1 LTKTKKGEKIQK
13 MKIPYILTDRSLT
26 IVLNDEPKTITS
38 ENPVWN
44 DAITAIRE
52 GRFSDLPD
60 ILDKS
65 KAIARFSHGKIEVR
79 DGLVTYAGE
88 EIHNIV
94 VDRILNFIKNGLPYE
109 PLVKFLDKLMANPS
123 RRAVN
128 ELYKFLEHKKMP
140 LTPDGDFLAYK
151 SVRSDFTDWYSGKH
165 NFAIGQVREMA
176 RNQVCDNADVGC
188 SAGYHAGSED
198 YAKSF
203 NGGGN
208 LVIVKINPADVVSVP
223 TDCECQKLRASK
235 LEVVALYRKSLDK
248 ELYDIAYGN
257 FIHPYRPEAIEAM
270 QEMYDVDP
278 DDEYDDEDEEDDVP
292 SWGTDGTL
300 KANYHNKRDPHTG
313 RFIKG

>member
-1 LTKTKKGEKIQK
+1 

-52 GRFSDLPD
+52 GRFDDLTE

-109 PLVKFLDKLMANPS
+109 PLVKFLDKLMQNPS

-151 SVRSDFTDWYSGKH
+151 SVRADFTDWYSGQH
-165 NFAIGQVREMA
+165 DFSIGQVREMA

-188 SAGYHAGSED
+188 SAGYHAGSEE

-223 TDCECQKLRASK
+223 TDCECQKLRASR
-235 LEVVALYRKSLDK
+235 LEVVALYRKALDK
-248 ELYDIAYGN
+248 ELYDKVYDN
-257 FIHPYRPEAIEAM
+257 YIHPYRPEAQEAM
-270 QEMYDVDP
+270 NEMFG
-278 DDEYDDEDEEDDVP
+278 YDDEDDYEDDEDD
-292 SWGTDGTL
+292 SDYANDGTL
-300 KANYHNKRDPHTG
+300 QSSVNYHSKRDPKTG

>member
-1 LTKTKKGEKIQK
+1 

-52 GRFSDLPD
+52 GRFDDLTE

-109 PLVKFLDKLMANPS
+109 PLVKFLDKLMQNPS

-151 SVRSDFTDWYSGKH
+151 SVQANFTDWYSGQH
-165 NFAIGQVREMA
+165 DFSIGQIREMA

-188 SAGYHAGSED
+188 SAGFHAGSEE

-223 TDCECQKLRASK
+223 TDCECQKLRASR
-235 LEVVALYRKSLDK
+235 LEVVALYRKALDK
-248 ELYDIAYGN
+248 ELYDKVYDN
-257 FIHPYRPEAIEAM
+257 YIHPYRPEAQEAM
-270 QEMYDVDP
+270 NEMFG
-278 DDEYDDEDEEDDVP
+278 YDDEDDYEDDEDDNDYAN
-292 SWGTDGTL
+292 DGTL
-300 KANYHNKRDPHTG
+300 QSSVNYHSKRDPKTG
-313 RFIKG
+313 RFIKS

>member
-1 LTKTKKGEKIQK
+1 

-44 DAITAIRE
+44 DAISAIRE
-52 GRFSDLPD
+52 GRFSELPD

-109 PLVKFLDKLMANPS
+109 PLVKFLDKLMQNPS

-151 SVRSDFTDWYSGKH
+151 SVQANFTDWYSGQH
-165 NFAIGQVREMA
+165 DFSIGQVREMA

-188 SAGYHAGSED
+188 SAGFHAGSEE

-208 LVIVKINPADVVSVP
+208 LVIVS
-223 TDCECQKLRASK
+223 
-235 LEVVALYRKSLDK
+235 
-248 ELYDIAYGN
+248 
-257 FIHPYRPEAIEAM
+257 
-270 QEMYDVDP
+270 
-278 DDEYDDEDEEDDVP
+278 
-292 SWGTDGTL
+292 
-300 KANYHNKRDPHTG
+300 
-313 RFIKG
+313 

>member
-1 LTKTKKGEKIQK
+1 

-44 DAITAIRE
+44 DAISAIRE
-52 GRFSDLPD
+52 GRFSELPD

-109 PLVKFLDKLMANPS
+109 PLVKFLDKLMQNPS

-151 SVRSDFTDWYSGKH
+151 SVQANFTDWYSGQH
-165 NFAIGQVREMA
+165 DFSIGQVREMA

-188 SAGYHAGSED
+188 SAGFHAGSEE

-223 TDCECQKLRASK
+223 TDCECQKLRASR
-235 LEVVALYRKSLDK
+235 LEVVALYRKALDK
-248 ELYDIAYGN
+248 ELYDKVYN
-257 FIHPYRPEAIEAM
+257 NYIHPYRPEAQEAM
-270 QEMYDVDP
+270 NEMFG
-278 DDEYDDEDEEDDVP
+278 YDDEDDYEDDEDDNDYAN
-292 SWGTDGTL
+292 DGTL
-300 KANYHNKRDPHTG
+300 QSSVNYHSKRDPKTG

>member
-1 LTKTKKGEKIQK
+1 

-44 DAITAIRE
+44 DAISAIRE
-52 GRFSDLPD
+52 GRFSELPD

-65 KAIARFSHGKIEVR
+65 KAIARFSHGNIEVR

-109 PLVKFLDKLMANPS
+109 PLVKFLDKLMQNPS

-151 SVRSDFTDWYSGKH
+151 SVQANFTDWYSGQH
-165 NFAIGQVREMA
+165 DFSIGQIREMA

-188 SAGYHAGSED
+188 SAGFHAGSEE

-223 TDCECQKLRASK
+223 TDCECQKLRASR
-235 LEVVALYRKSLDK
+235 LEVVALYRKALDK
-248 ELYDIAYGN
+248 ELYDKVYDN
-257 FIHPYRPEAIEAM
+257 YIHPYRPEAQEAM
-270 QEMYDVDP
+270 NEMFG
-278 DDEYDDEDEEDDVP
+278 YDDEDDYEDDEDDNDYAN
-292 SWGTDGTL
+292 DGTL
-300 KANYHNKRDPHTG
+300 QSSVNYHSKRDPKTG

>member
-1 LTKTKKGEKIQK
+1 

-44 DAITAIRE
+44 DAIIAIRE
-52 GRFSDLPD
+52 GRFDDLTE

-109 PLVKFLDKLMANPS
+109 PLVKFLDKLMQNPS

-151 SVRSDFTDWYSGKH
+151 SVRADFKDWYSGEH
-165 NFAIGQVREMA
+165 DFSIGQVREMA
-176 RNQVCDNADVGC
+176 RNRVCDNADVGC
-188 SAGYHAGSED
+188 SAGYHAGSEE

-223 TDCECQKLRASK
+223 TDCECQKLRASR
-235 LEVVALYRKSLDK
+235 LEVVALYRKALDK
-248 ELYDIAYGN
+248 ELYDKVYDN
-257 FIHPYRPEAIEAM
+257 YIHPYRPEAQEAM
-270 QEMYDVDP
+270 NEMFG
-278 DDEYDDEDEEDDVP
+278 YDDED
-292 SWGTDGTL
+292 DGKIFTFCIL
-300 KANYHNKRDPHTG
+300 GCGFRISRYN
-313 RFIKG
+313 IKIK

>member
-1 LTKTKKGEKIQK
+1 

-52 GRFSDLPD
+52 GRFDDLTE

-109 PLVKFLDKLMANPS
+109 PLVKFLDKLMQNPS

-151 SVRSDFTDWYSGKH
+151 SVQANFTDWYSGQH
-165 NFAIGQVREMA
+165 DFSIGQVREMA

-188 SAGYHAGSED
+188 SAGFHAGSEE

-223 TDCECQKLRASK
+223 TDCECQKLRASR
-235 LEVVALYRKSLDK
+235 LEVVALYRKALDK
-248 ELYDIAYGN
+248 ELYDKVYDN
-257 FIHPYRPEAIEAM
+257 YIHPYRPEAQEAM
-270 QEMYDVDP
+270 NEMFG
-278 DDEYDDEDEEDDVP
+278 YDDEDDYEDDEDDNDYAN
-292 SWGTDGTL
+292 DGTL
-300 KANYHNKRDPHTG
+300 QSSANYHSKRDPKTG

>member
-1 LTKTKKGEKIQK
+1 

-52 GRFSDLPD
+52 GRFDALTE

-109 PLVKFLDKLMANPS
+109 PLVKFLDKLMQNPS

-151 SVRSDFTDWYSGKH
+151 SVRADFTDWYSGQH
-165 NFAIGQVREMA
+165 DFSIGQVREMA

-188 SAGYHAGSED
+188 SAGYHAGSEE

-223 TDCECQKLRASK
+223 TDCECQKLRASR
-235 LEVVALYRKSLDK
+235 LEVVALYRKALDK
-248 ELYDIAYGN
+248 ELYDKVYN
-257 FIHPYRPEAIEAM
+257 NYIHPYRPEAQEAM
-270 QEMYDVDP
+270 NEMFGYDEDDYEDE
-278 DDEYDDEDEEDDVP
+278 DDESDYAN
-292 SWGTDGTL
+292 DGSL
-300 KANYHNKRDPHTG
+300 KNYHSKRDPKTG
-313 RFIKG
+313 RFIKS

>member
-1 LTKTKKGEKIQK
+1 

-44 DAITAIRE
+44 DAISAIRE
-52 GRFSDLPD
+52 GRFSELPD

-65 KAIARFSHGKIEVR
+65 KAIARFSHGNIEVR

-109 PLVKFLDKLMANPS
+109 PLVKFLDKLMQNPS

-151 SVRSDFTDWYSGKH
+151 SVQANFTDWYSGQH
-165 NFAIGQVREMA
+165 DFSIGQVREMA

-188 SAGYHAGSED
+188 SAGFHAGSEE

-223 TDCECQKLRASK
+223 TDCECQKLRASR
-235 LEVVALYRKSLDK
+235 LEVVALYRKALDK
-248 ELYDIAYGN
+248 ELYDKVYDN
-257 FIHPYRPEAIEAM
+257 YIHPYRPEA
-270 QEMYDVDP
+270 QEGMN
-278 DDEYDDEDEEDDVP
+278 EMFGYDDEDDYEDDEDDNDYAN
-292 SWGTDGTL
+292 DGTL
-300 KANYHNKRDPHTG
+300 QSSVNYHSKRDPKTG

>member
-1 LTKTKKGEKIQK
+1 

-52 GRFSDLPD
+52 GRFNDLTE

-109 PLVKFLDKLMANPS
+109 PLVKFLDKLMQNPS

-151 SVRSDFTDWYSGKH
+151 SVRADFTDWYSGQH
-165 NFAIGQVREMA
+165 DFSIGQVREMA

-188 SAGYHAGSED
+188 SAGYHAGSEE
-198 YAKSF
+198 YAKGF

-223 TDCECQKLRASK
+223 TDCECQKLRASR
-235 LEVVALYRKSLDK
+235 LEVVALYRKALDK
-248 ELYDIAYGN
+248 ELYDKVYDN
-257 FIHPYRPEAIEAM
+257 YIHPYRPEAQEAM
-270 QEMYDVDP
+270 NEMFG
-278 DDEYDDEDEEDDVP
+278 YDDEDDYEDDEDDNDYAN
-292 SWGTDGTL
+292 DGTL
-300 KANYHNKRDPHTG
+300 QSSVNYHSKRDPKTG

>member
-1 LTKTKKGEKIQK
+1 

-26 IVLNDEPKTITS
+26 IVLNDEPKTITN

-52 GRFSDLPD
+52 GRFNDLPEL
-60 ILDKS
+60 LDKS

-109 PLVKFLDKLMANPS
+109 PLVKFLDKLMQNPS

-151 SVRSDFTDWYSGKH
+151 SVRADFTDWYSGQH
-165 NFAIGQVREMA
+165 DFSIGQVREMA

-188 SAGYHAGSED
+188 SAGYHAGSEE

-223 TDCECQKLRASK
+223 TDCECQKLRASR
-235 LEVVALYRKSLDK
+235 LEVVALYRKALDK
-248 ELYDIAYGN
+248 ELYDKVYN
-257 FIHPYRPEAIEAM
+257 NYIHPYRPEAQEAM
-270 QEMYDVDP
+270 AEMFGDE
-278 DDEYDDEDEEDDVP
+278 DDDYEDDEDDNDYAN
-292 SWGTDGTL
+292 DGTL
-300 KANYHNKRDPHTG
+300 QSSVSYHSKRDPKTG

>member
-1 LTKTKKGEKIQK
+1 
-13 MKIPYILTDRSLT
+13 MKIPYILTDHSLT

-52 GRFSDLPD
+52 GRFDDLSD

-65 KAIARFSHGKIEVR
+65 KAIAKFSHGKIEVR
-79 DGLVTYAGE
+79 DGVVTYAGE
-88 EIHNIV
+88 EINNIV

-109 PLVKFLDKLMANPS
+109 PLVKFLDKLMLNPS

-151 SVRSDFTDWYSGKH
+151 SVRADFTDWYSGNH
-165 NFAIGQVREMA
+165 NFAIGQVREMT
-176 RNQVCDNADVGC
+176 RNQVCDNADIGC

-203 NGGGN
+203 NSGGN

-223 TDCECQKLRASK
+223 NDCDCQKLRASK
-235 LEVVALYRKSLDK
+235 LEVVALYRKALDK
-248 ELYDIAYGN
+248 ELYDLNYKDYL
-257 FIHPYRPEAIEAM
+257 HPYSPEGIERAL
-270 QEMYDVDP
+270 QESEAEFDSDY
-278 DDEYDDEDEEDDVP
+278 EDEDEEDNDDQQD
-292 SWGTDGTL
+292 WGSNGTM
-300 KANYHNKRDPHTG
+300 KYSNIHTKRDPKTG

>member
-1 LTKTKKGEKIQK
+1 

-52 GRFSDLPD
+52 GRFDDLPD
-60 ILDKS
+60 LLDKS

-109 PLVKFLDKLMANPS
+109 PLVKFLDKLMQNPS

-151 SVRSDFTDWYSGKH
+151 SVRADFKDWYSGEH
-165 NFAIGQVREMA
+165 DFSIGQVREMA

-188 SAGYHAGSED
+188 SAGYHAGSEE

-223 TDCECQKLRASK
+223 TDCECQKLRASR
-235 LEVVALYRKSLDK
+235 LEVVALYRKALDK
-248 ELYDIAYGN
+248 ELYDKVYN
-257 FIHPYRPEAIEAM
+257 NYIHPYRPEAQEAM
-270 QEMYDVDP
+270 AEMFG
-278 DDEYDDEDEEDDVP
+278 YDDEDDYEDDEDDVP
-292 SWGTDGTL
+292 DYANDGSL
-300 KANYHNKRDPHTG
+300 KNYHSKRDPKTG
-313 RFIKG
+313 RFIKS

>member
-1 LTKTKKGEKIQK
+1 

-52 GRFSDLPD
+52 GRFDDLTE

-109 PLVKFLDKLMANPS
+109 PLVKFLDKLMQNPS

-151 SVRSDFTDWYSGKH
+151 SVRADFTDWYSGQH
-165 NFAIGQVREMA
+165 DFSIGQVREMA

-188 SAGYHAGSED
+188 SAGYHAGSEE
-198 YAKSF
+198 YAKGF
-203 NGGGN
+203 NSGGN

-223 TDCECQKLRASK
+223 TDCECQKLRASR
-235 LEVVALYRKSLDK
+235 LEVVALYRKALDK
-248 ELYDIAYGN
+248 ELYDKVYDN
-257 FIHPYRPEAIEAM
+257 YIHPYRPEAQEAM
-270 QEMYDVDP
+270 NEMFG
-278 DDEYDDEDEEDDVP
+278 YDDEDDYEDDEDDNDYAN
-292 SWGTDGTL
+292 DGTL
-300 KANYHNKRDPHTG
+300 QSSVNYHSKRDPKTG

>member
-1 LTKTKKGEKIQK
+1 

-52 GRFSDLPD
+52 GRFDDLPD
-60 ILDKS
+60 LLDKS

-109 PLVKFLDKLMANPS
+109 PLVKFLDKLMQNPS

-151 SVRSDFTDWYSGKH
+151 SVRADFKDWYSGEH
-165 NFAIGQVREMA
+165 DFSIGQVREMA

-188 SAGYHAGSED
+188 SAGYHAGSEE

-223 TDCECQKLRASK
+223 TDCECQKLRASR
-235 LEVVALYRKSLDK
+235 LEVVALYRKALDK
-248 ELYDIAYGN
+248 ELYDKVYDN
-257 FIHPYRPEAIEAM
+257 YIHPYRPEAQEAM
-270 QEMYDVDP
+270 NEMFG
-278 DDEYDDEDEEDDVP
+278 YDDEDDYEDDEDDNDYAN
-292 SWGTDGTL
+292 DGTL
-300 KANYHNKRDPHTG
+300 QSSVNYHSKRDPKTG
-313 RFIKG
+313 RFIKS

>member
-1 LTKTKKGEKIQK
+1 

-52 GRFSDLPD
+52 GRFDDLTE

-109 PLVKFLDKLMANPS
+109 PLVKFLDKLMQNPS

-151 SVRSDFTDWYSGKH
+151 SVRADFTDWYSGQH
-165 NFAIGQVREMA
+165 DFSIGQVREMA

-188 SAGYHAGSED
+188 SAGYHAGSEE

-223 TDCECQKLRASK
+223 TDCECQKLRASR
-235 LEVVALYRKSLDK
+235 LEVVALYRKALDK
-248 ELYDIAYGN
+248 ELYDKVYDN
-257 FIHPYRPEAIEAM
+257 YIHPYRPEAQEAM
-270 QEMYDVDP
+270 NEMFG
-278 DDEYDDEDEEDDVP
+278 YDDEDDYEDDEDDNDYAN
-292 SWGTDGTL
+292 DGTL
-300 KANYHNKRDPHTG
+300 QSSVNYHSKRDPKTG

>member
-1 LTKTKKGEKIQK
+1 

-52 GRFSDLPD
+52 GRFNDLPD
-60 ILDKS
+60 LLDKS

-109 PLVKFLDKLMANPS
+109 PLVKFLDKLMQNPS

-151 SVRSDFTDWYSGKH
+151 SVRADFKDWYSGEH
-165 NFAIGQVREMA
+165 DFSIGQVREMA

-188 SAGYHAGSED
+188 SAGYHAGSEE

-223 TDCECQKLRASK
+223 TDCECQKLRASR
-235 LEVVALYRKSLDK
+235 LEVVALYRKALDK
-248 ELYDIAYGN
+248 ELYDKVYN
-257 FIHPYRPEAIEAM
+257 NYIHPYRPEAQEAM
-270 QEMYDVDP
+270 AEMFGNE
-278 DDEYDDEDEEDDVP
+278 DDDYEDDEDDNDYAN
-292 SWGTDGTL
+292 DGTL
-300 KANYHNKRDPHTG
+300 QSSVSYHSKRDPKTG

>member
-1 LTKTKKGEKIQK
+1 

-52 GRFSDLPD
+52 GRFDDLTE

-109 PLVKFLDKLMANPS
+109 PLVKFLDKLMQNPS

-151 SVRSDFTDWYSGKH
+151 SVRADFKDWYSGEH
-165 NFAIGQVREMA
+165 DFSIGQVREMA

-188 SAGYHAGSED
+188 SAGYHAGSEE

-223 TDCECQKLRASK
+223 TDCECQKLRASR
-235 LEVVALYRKSLDK
+235 LEVVALYRKALDK
-248 ELYDIAYGN
+248 ELYDKVYDN
-257 FIHPYRPEAIEAM
+257 YIHPYRPEAQEAM
-270 QEMYDVDP
+270 NEMFG
-278 DDEYDDEDEEDDVP
+278 YDDEDDYEDDEDDNDYAN
-292 SWGTDGTL
+292 DGTL
-300 KANYHNKRDPHTG
+300 QSSVNYHSKRDPKTG

>member
-1 LTKTKKGEKIQK
+1 

-52 GRFSDLPD
+52 GRFDDLTE

-109 PLVKFLDKLMANPS
+109 PLVKFLDKLMQNPS

-151 SVRSDFTDWYSGKH
+151 SVRADFTDWYSGQH
-165 NFAIGQVREMA
+165 DFSIGQVREMA

-188 SAGYHAGSED
+188 SAGYHAGSEE

-208 LVIVKINPADVVSVP
+208 LVIVKINPSDVVSVP
-223 TDCECQKLRASK
+223 TDCECQKLRASR
-235 LEVVALYRKSLDK
+235 LEVVALYRKALDK
-248 ELYDIAYGN
+248 ELYDKVYDN
-257 FIHPYRPEAIEAM
+257 YIHPYRPEAQEAM
-270 QEMYDVDP
+270 NEMFG
-278 DDEYDDEDEEDDVP
+278 YDDEDDYEDDEDDNDYAN
-292 SWGTDGTL
+292 DGTL
-300 KANYHNKRDPHTG
+300 QSSVNYHSKRDPKTG

>member
-1 LTKTKKGEKIQK
+1 

-52 GRFSDLPD
+52 GRFDDLPD
-60 ILDKS
+60 LLDKS

-109 PLVKFLDKLMANPS
+109 PLVKFLDKLMQNPS

-151 SVRSDFTDWYSGKH
+151 SVRADFKDWYSGEH
-165 NFAIGQVREMA
+165 DFSIGQVREMA

-188 SAGYHAGSED
+188 SAGYHAGSEE

-223 TDCECQKLRASK
+223 TDCECQKLRASR
-235 LEVVALYRKSLDK
+235 LEVVALYRKALDK
-248 ELYDIAYGN
+248 ELYDKVYN
-257 FIHPYRPEAIEAM
+257 NYIHPYRPEAQEAM
-270 QEMYDVDP
+270 NEMFGYDEDDYEDE
-278 DDEYDDEDEEDDVP
+278 DDESDYAN
-292 SWGTDGTL
+292 DGSL
-300 KANYHNKRDPHTG
+300 KNYHSKRDPKTG

>member
-1 LTKTKKGEKIQK
+1 

-52 GRFSDLPD
+52 GRFDDLTE

-109 PLVKFLDKLMANPS
+109 PLVKFLDKLMQNPS

-151 SVRSDFTDWYSGKH
+151 SVRADFTDWYSGQH
-165 NFAIGQVREMA
+165 DFSIGQVREMA

-188 SAGYHAGSED
+188 SAGYHAGSEE
-198 YAKSF
+198 YAKGF

-223 TDCECQKLRASK
+223 TDCECQKLRASR
-235 LEVVALYRKSLDK
+235 LEVVALYRKALDK
-248 ELYDIAYGN
+248 ELYDKVYDN
-257 FIHPYRPEAIEAM
+257 YIHPYRPEAQEAM
-270 QEMYDVDP
+270 NEMFG
-278 DDEYDDEDEEDDVP
+278 YDDEDDYEDDEDDNDYAN
-292 SWGTDGTL
+292 DGTL
-300 KANYHNKRDPHTG
+300 QSSVNYHSKRDPKTG

>member
-1 LTKTKKGEKIQK
+1 

-52 GRFSDLPD
+52 GRFNDLTE

-109 PLVKFLDKLMANPS
+109 PLVKFLDKLMQNPS

-151 SVRSDFTDWYSGKH
+151 SVQANFTDWYSGQH
-165 NFAIGQVREMA
+165 DFSIGQVREMA

-188 SAGYHAGSED
+188 SAGFHAGSEE

-223 TDCECQKLRASK
+223 TDCECQKLRASR
-235 LEVVALYRKSLDK
+235 LEVVALYRKALDK
-248 ELYDIAYGN
+248 ELYDKVYDN
-257 FIHPYRPEAIEAM
+257 YIHPYRPEAQEAM
-270 QEMYDVDP
+270 NEMFG
-278 DDEYDDEDEEDDVP
+278 YDDEDDYEDDEDDNDYAN
-292 SWGTDGTL
+292 DGTL
-300 KANYHNKRDPHTG
+300 QSSVNYHSKRDPKTG

>member
-1 LTKTKKGEKIQK
+1 

-52 GRFSDLPD
+52 GRFDDLTE

-94 VDRILNFIKNGLPYE
+94 VDRILNFIKNCLPYE
-109 PLVKFLDKLMANPS
+109 PLVKFLDKLMQNPS

-151 SVRSDFTDWYSGKH
+151 SVQANFTDWYSGQH
-165 NFAIGQVREMA
+165 DFSIGQVREMA

-188 SAGYHAGSED
+188 SAGFHAGSEE

-223 TDCECQKLRASK
+223 TDCECQKLRASR
-235 LEVVALYRKSLDK
+235 LEVVALYRKALDK
-248 ELYDIAYGN
+248 ELYDKVYDN
-257 FIHPYRPEAIEAM
+257 YIHPYRPEAQEAM
-270 QEMYDVDP
+270 NEMFG
-278 DDEYDDEDEEDDVP
+278 YDDEDDYEDDEDDNDYAN
-292 SWGTDGTL
+292 DGTL
-300 KANYHNKRDPHTG
+300 QSSVNYHSKRDPKTG
-313 RFIKG
+313 RFIKS

>member
-1 LTKTKKGEKIQK
+1 

-52 GRFSDLPD
+52 GRFDDLTE

-109 PLVKFLDKLMANPS
+109 PLVKFLDKLMQNPS

-151 SVRSDFTDWYSGKH
+151 SVRADFKDWYSGEH
-165 NFAIGQVREMA
+165 DFSIGQVREMA

-188 SAGYHAGSED
+188 SAGYHAGSEE

-223 TDCECQKLRASK
+223 TDCECQKLRASR
-235 LEVVALYRKSLDK
+235 LEVVALYRKALDK
-248 ELYDIAYGN
+248 ELYDKVYN
-257 FIHPYRPEAIEAM
+257 NYIHPYRPEAQEAM
-270 QEMYDVDP
+270 NEMFG
-278 DDEYDDEDEEDDVP
+278 YDDEDDYEDDEDDNDYAN
-292 SWGTDGTL
+292 DGTL
-300 KANYHNKRDPHTG
+300 QSSVNYHSKRDPKTG

>member
-1 LTKTKKGEKIQK
+1 

-52 GRFSDLPD
+52 GRFNDLTE

-109 PLVKFLDKLMANPS
+109 PLVKFLDKLMQNPS

-151 SVRSDFTDWYSGKH
+151 SVRADFKDWYSGEH
-165 NFAIGQVREMA
+165 DFSIGQVREMA

-188 SAGYHAGSED
+188 SAGYHAGSEE
-198 YAKSF
+198 YAKGF

-223 TDCECQKLRASK
+223 TDCECQKLRASR
-235 LEVVALYRKSLDK
+235 LEVVALYRKALDK
-248 ELYDIAYGN
+248 ELYDKVYDN
-257 FIHPYRPEAIEAM
+257 YIHPYRPEAQEAM
-270 QEMYDVDP
+270 NEMFG
-278 DDEYDDEDEEDDVP
+278 YDDEDDYEDDEDDNDYAN
-292 SWGTDGTL
+292 DGTL
-300 KANYHNKRDPHTG
+300 QSSVNYHSKRDPKTG

>member
-1 LTKTKKGEKIQK
+1 

-44 DAITAIRE
+44 DAIIAIRE
-52 GRFSDLPD
+52 GRFDDLTE

-109 PLVKFLDKLMANPS
+109 PLVKFLDKLMQNPS

-151 SVRSDFTDWYSGKH
+151 SVRADFKDWYSGEH
-165 NFAIGQVREMA
+165 DFSIGQVREMA
-176 RNQVCDNADVGC
+176 RNRVCDNADVGC
-188 SAGYHAGSED
+188 SAGYHAGSEE

-223 TDCECQKLRASK
+223 TDCECQKLRASR
-235 LEVVALYRKSLDK
+235 LEVVALYRKALDK
-248 ELYDIAYGN
+248 ELYDKVYDN
-257 FIHPYRPEAIEAM
+257 YIHPYRPEAQEAM
-270 QEMYDVDP
+270 NEMFG
-278 DDEYDDEDEEDDVP
+278 YDDEDDYEDDEDDNDYAN
-292 SWGTDGTL
+292 DGTL
-300 KANYHNKRDPHTG
+300 QSSVNYHSKRDPKTG

>member
-1 LTKTKKGEKIQK
+1 

-52 GRFSDLPD
+52 GRFDDLTE

-109 PLVKFLDKLMANPS
+109 PLVKFLDKLMQNPS

-151 SVRSDFTDWYSGKH
+151 SVRADFTDWYSGQH
-165 NFAIGQVREMA
+165 DFSIGQVREMA

-188 SAGYHAGSED
+188 SAGYHAGSEE
-198 YAKSF
+198 YATGF

-223 TDCECQKLRASK
+223 TDCECQKLRASR
-235 LEVVALYRKSLDK
+235 LEVVALYRKALDK
-248 ELYDIAYGN
+248 ELYDKVYDN
-257 FIHPYRPEAIEAM
+257 YIHPYRPEAQEAM
-270 QEMYDVDP
+270 NEMFG
-278 DDEYDDEDEEDDVP
+278 YDDEDDYEDDEDDNDYAN
-292 SWGTDGTL
+292 DGTL
-300 KANYHNKRDPHTG
+300 QSSVNYHSKRDPKTG

>member
-1 LTKTKKGEKIQK
+1 

-94 VDRILNFIKNGLPYE
+94 VDRILNFIKNDLPFE
-109 PLVKFLDKLMANPS
+109 PLINFLEKLMQNPS

-151 SVRSDFTDWYSGKH
+151 SVKSDFTDWYSGKH
-165 NFAIGQVREMA
+165 NFAIGQVREMT

-188 SAGYHAGSED
+188 SAGYHAGSEE

-223 TDCECQKLRASK
+223 NDCECQKLRASK
-235 LEVVALYRKSLDK
+235 LEVVALYRKALDK
-248 ELYDIAYGN
+248 ELYDITYGN
-257 FIHPYRPEAIEAM
+257 YIHPYRPEAQEAM
-270 QEMYDVDP
+270 AEMYGDYEDG
-278 DDEYDDEDEEDDVP
+278 DYEDEDEEDNSTFPIP
-292 SWGTDGTL
+292 S
-300 KANYHNKRDPHTG
+300 YHNKRDPSTG

>member
-1 LTKTKKGEKIQK
+1 

-52 GRFSDLPD
+52 GRFYDLPD

-151 SVRSDFTDWYSGKH
+151 SVKSDFTDWYSGKH
-165 NFAIGQVREMA
+165 NFAVGQVREMA

-188 SAGYHAGSED
+188 SAGYHAGSEE

-235 LEVVALYRKSLDK
+235 LEVVALYRKALDK

-257 FIHPYRPEAIEAM
+257 YIHPYRPEAREAM
-270 QEMYDVDP
+270 AEMFGY
-278 DDEYDDEDEEDDVP
+278 DDEDDSDYDDEDEDNDYAN
-292 SWGTDGTL
+292 DGTMQSS
-300 KANYHNKRDPHTG
+300 ANYHNKRDPKTG

>member
-1 LTKTKKGEKIQK
+1 

-52 GRFSDLPD
+52 GRFDDLTE

-109 PLVKFLDKLMANPS
+109 PLVKFLDKLMQNPS

-151 SVRSDFTDWYSGKH
+151 SVQANFTDWYSGQH
-165 NFAIGQVREMA
+165 DFSIGQIREMA

-188 SAGYHAGSED
+188 SAGFHAGSEE

-223 TDCECQKLRASK
+223 TDCECQKLRASR
-235 LEVVALYRKSLDK
+235 LEVVALYRKALDK
-248 ELYDIAYGN
+248 ELYDKVYDN
-257 FIHPYRPEAIEAM
+257 YIHPYRPEAQEAM
-270 QEMYDVDP
+270 NEMFG
-278 DDEYDDEDEEDDVP
+278 YDDEDDYEDDEDDNDYAN
-292 SWGTDGTL
+292 DGTL
-300 KANYHNKRDPHTG
+300 QSSANYHSKRDPKTG

>member
-1 LTKTKKGEKIQK
+1 

-44 DAITAIRE
+44 EAITAIRE
-52 GRFSDLPD
+52 GRFNDLTE

-109 PLVKFLDKLMANPS
+109 PLVKFLDKLMQNPS

-151 SVRSDFTDWYSGKH
+151 SVRADFTDWYSGQH
-165 NFAIGQVREMA
+165 NFSIGQVREMA

-188 SAGYHAGSED
+188 SAGYHAGSEE

-223 TDCECQKLRASK
+223 TDCECQKLRASR
-235 LEVVALYRKSLDK
+235 LEVVALYRKALDK
-248 ELYDIAYGN
+248 ELYDKVYDN
-257 FIHPYRPEAIEAM
+257 YIHPYRPEAQEAM
-270 QEMYDVDP
+270 NEIFG
-278 DDEYDDEDEEDDVP
+278 YDDEDDYEDDEDDNDYAN
-292 SWGTDGTL
+292 DGTL
-300 KANYHNKRDPHTG
+300 QSSVNYHSKRDPKTG
-313 RFIKG
+313 RFIKS

>member
-1 LTKTKKGEKIQK
+1 

-52 GRFSDLPD
+52 GRFDDLTE

-109 PLVKFLDKLMANPS
+109 PLVKFLDKLMQNPS

-151 SVRSDFTDWYSGKH
+151 SVQADFTDWYSGQH
-165 NFAIGQVREMA
+165 DFSIGQVREMA

-188 SAGYHAGSED
+188 SAGFHAGSEE

-223 TDCECQKLRASK
+223 TDCECQKLRASR
-235 LEVVALYRKSLDK
+235 LEVVALYRKALDK
-248 ELYDIAYGN
+248 ELYDKVYDN
-257 FIHPYRPEAIEAM
+257 YIHPYRPEAIEAM
-270 QEMYDVDP
+270 NEMFGYDENE
-278 DDEYDDEDEEDDVP
+278 DDYEDDEDDNDYAN
-292 SWGTDGTL
+292 DGTL
-300 KANYHNKRDPHTG
+300 QSSVNYHSKRDPKTG
-313 RFIKG
+313 RFIKS

>member
-1 LTKTKKGEKIQK
+1 

-52 GRFSDLPD
+52 GRFNDLTE

-109 PLVKFLDKLMANPS
+109 PLVKFLDKLMQNPS

-151 SVRSDFTDWYSGKH
+151 SVRADFTDWYSGQH
-165 NFAIGQVREMA
+165 DFSIGQVREMA

-188 SAGYHAGSED
+188 SAGYHAGSEE

-223 TDCECQKLRASK
+223 TDCECQKLRASR
-235 LEVVALYRKSLDK
+235 LEVVALYRKALDK
-248 ELYDIAYGN
+248 ELYDKVYDN
-257 FIHPYRPEAIEAM
+257 YIHPYRPEAQEAM
-270 QEMYDVDP
+270 NEMFG
-278 DDEYDDEDEEDDVP
+278 YDDEDDYEDDEDDNDYAN
-292 SWGTDGTL
+292 DGTL
-300 KANYHNKRDPHTG
+300 QSSVNYHSKRDPKTG
-313 RFIKG
+313 RFIKS

>member
-1 LTKTKKGEKIQK
+1 

-52 GRFSDLPD
+52 GRFDDLTE

-109 PLVKFLDKLMANPS
+109 PLVKFLDKLMQNPS

-151 SVRSDFTDWYSGKH
+151 SVRADFTDWYSGQH
-165 NFAIGQVREMA
+165 NFSIGQVREMA

-188 SAGYHAGSED
+188 SSGYHAGSEE

-223 TDCECQKLRASK
+223 TDCECQKLRASR
-235 LEVVALYRKSLDK
+235 LEVVALYRKALDK
-248 ELYDIAYGN
+248 ELYDKVYDN
-257 FIHPYRPEAIEAM
+257 YIHPYRPEAQEAM
-270 QEMYDVDP
+270 NEMFG
-278 DDEYDDEDEEDDVP
+278 YDDEDDYEDDEDDNDYAN
-292 SWGTDGTL
+292 DGTL
-300 KANYHNKRDPHTG
+300 QSSVNYHSKRDPKTG

>member
-1 LTKTKKGEKIQK
+1 

-52 GRFSDLPD
+52 GRFDDLTE

-109 PLVKFLDKLMANPS
+109 PLVKFLDKLMQNPS

-151 SVRSDFTDWYSGKH
+151 SVRADFTDWYSGQH
-165 NFAIGQVREMA
+165 NFSIGQVREMA

-188 SAGYHAGSED
+188 SAGYHAGSEE

-223 TDCECQKLRASK
+223 TDCECQKLRASR
-235 LEVVALYRKSLDK
+235 LEVVALYRKALDK
-248 ELYDIAYGN
+248 ELYDKVYDN
-257 FIHPYRPEAIEAM
+257 YIHPYRPEAQEAM
-270 QEMYDVDP
+270 NEMFG
-278 DDEYDDEDEEDDVP
+278 YDDEDDYEDDEDDNDYAN
-292 SWGTDGTL
+292 DGTL
-300 KANYHNKRDPHTG
+300 QSSVNYHSKRDPKTG
-313 RFIKG
+313 RFIKS

>member
-1 LTKTKKGEKIQK
+1 

-52 GRFSDLPD
+52 GRFNDLTE
-60 ILDKS
+60 ILDKC

-109 PLVKFLDKLMANPS
+109 PLVKFLDKLMQNPS

-151 SVRSDFTDWYSGKH
+151 SVRADFTDWYSGQH
-165 NFAIGQVREMA
+165 DFSIGQVREMA

-188 SAGYHAGSED
+188 SAGYHAGSEE

-223 TDCECQKLRASK
+223 TDCECQKLRAYR
-235 LEVVALYRKSLDK
+235 LEVVALYRKALDK
-248 ELYDIAYGN
+248 ELYDKVYDN
-257 FIHPYRPEAIEAM
+257 YIHPYRPEAQEAM
-270 QEMYDVDP
+270 NEMFG
-278 DDEYDDEDEEDDVP
+278 YDDEDDYEDDEDDNDYAN
-292 SWGTDGTL
+292 DGTL
-300 KANYHNKRDPHTG
+300 QSSVNYHSKRDPKTG